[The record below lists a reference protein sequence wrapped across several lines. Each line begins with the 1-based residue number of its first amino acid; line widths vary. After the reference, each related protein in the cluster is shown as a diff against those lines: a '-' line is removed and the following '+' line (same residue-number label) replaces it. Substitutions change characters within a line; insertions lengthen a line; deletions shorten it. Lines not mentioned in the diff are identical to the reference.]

1 MEHGMRELGS
11 DFVNSQ
17 TVLLL
22 KCKHFLHS
30 IGFLTYFNNPKPAL
44 LVMVQLKIKSIIA
57 ADVFIEFFPLP
68 LTEFVF

>member
-1 MEHGMRELGS
+1 MRELGS

-22 KCKHFLHS
+22 KHSIKHFLHS